1 MGKKGFSMDLTN
13 ENVIHVK
20 KEGIEYLQFRKL
32 LEYSDTISHA
42 YVLGLDKNFRTGL
55 ANDEEMPIE
64 EFNKAVSSYKSVCNA
79 LNLNYNNL
87 IKQQQAHTKNV
98 AIVEG
103 KEDLNNPDFLRIC

>member
-1 MGKKGFSMDLTN
+1 MDLTN

-32 LEYSDTISHA
+32 LEYSDIISHA

-55 ANDEEMPIE
+55 ANGEEMPIE
-64 EFNKAVSSYKSVCNA
+64 EFNKAVGSYKSICNA
-79 LNLNYNNL
+79 LNLSYNNL
-87 IKQQQAHTKNV
+87 IKPQQYHTKNI
-98 AIVEG
+98 AIVDV